1 MSIESFLDGLRQ
13 GWGNKFSL
21 PIREVGFE
29 SLQDAADL
37 TEDEVWNV
45 VQESLEKA
53 GALPLHILRIC
64 KGIVKAACQPTQN
77 TAALL
82 VVPAAALAM
91 LPQGVGIDL
100 AADLCALIPPVNVMS
115 MR

>member
-37 TEDEVWNV
+37 MEDEVRNV

-53 GALPLHILRIC
+53 GALPLHNSENL
-64 KGIVKAACQPTQN
+64 
-77 TAALL
+77 
-82 VVPAAALAM
+82 
-91 LPQGVGIDL
+91 
-100 AADLCALIPPVNVMS
+100 
-115 MR
+115 